1 MSALRIKH
9 TVISL
14 VLVGLVGG
22 TAYYVKTKVERYV
35 DTKEN
40 AMNEKIAVLEQN
52 IAVLQGGVTEL
63 MGENVQ
69 TALSL
74 KELKNRK
81 DAIGKSQDELLTSAV
96 AKIAPAVVS

>member
-1 MSALRIKH
+1 MLSIQRKRIF
-9 TVISL
+9 ISIML
-14 VLVGLVGG
+14 IGLIGG

-52 IAVLQGGVTEL
+52 IVVLQGGVTEL